1 MQPGGRLLDATG
13 NDDFLRRTRG
23 AFKFLE
29 NVSEAITNRGQSR
42 REQIDGGCC
51 LAQPS
56 DRSGEV
62 LRPGG
67 RAFRDPERENGQGI
81 RGFDSCVQ
89 KTLNFCLSLGKRRVR
104 RAQSAQTAG
113 IADRAA
119 E

>member
-42 REQIDGGCC
+42 REQIDRGCC

-62 LRPGG
+62 LRPSG
-67 RAFRDPERENGQGI
+67 RALRDPERENGQGI
-81 RGFDSCVQ
+81 RGFDSCVR
-89 KTLNFCLSLGKRRVR
+89 KTLNFLFVVR
-104 RAQSAQTAG
+104 QTESAQGPGAQTAG